1 MKKYQLTGRSGIS
14 CVLTYA
20 EGVLR
25 GIDFGENS
33 TEPSFFVWIAEFLFF
48 EQDLANVCK
57 QAKSTFA
64 EVIDFVPTF
73 ECFWERYN
81 YKFDRKRAEDKWNKL
96 KEADKIAAIRY
107 IDTYKNELRRTGVAQ
122 MYAKTYL
129 QNQVWKIK

>member
-1 MKKYQLTGRSGIS
+1 MKKYLITSKNNIS
-14 CVLTYA
+14 CQLCYNENGSLTA
-20 EGVLR
+20 IIFEDS
-25 GIDFGENS
+25 I
-33 TEPSFFVWIAEFLFF
+33 EPTTDYFVWVAKVLFY
-48 EQDLANVCK
+48 EKNLSEVCK
-57 QAKSTFA
+57 RAKFTFT

-73 ECFWERYN
+73 EYFWEKYD

-129 QNQVWKIK
+129 HNQVWK